1 MKPAGLKI
9 TQCTEDKMAIKT
21 ILCIED
27 DRFIGEMYVRSLQ
40 KEGYEVD
47 WMVDGDDGLIA
58 ARNKQ
63 YDLILLDIM
72 LPEKRGNEILDALRG
87 NGDLVPN
94 TKIIVMTNF
103 DQDEHSRMAMQH
115 NVDAYLIKAE
125 ITPKKLISIVKKL
138 DQ

>member
-1 MKPAGLKI
+1 
-9 TQCTEDKMAIKT
+9 MAIKT

-40 KEGYEVD
+40 KAGYDVD
-47 WMVDGDDGLIA
+47 WMVDGDDGLVA
-58 ARNKQ
+58 ARNKE

-72 LPEKRGNEILDALRG
+72 LPEKRGGEILNALRG

-103 DQDEHSRMAMQH
+103 DQDEHSRLAMQH

-125 ITPKKLISIVKKL
+125 ITPKKLLSIVKKL
-138 DQ
+138 DT

>member
-1 MKPAGLKI
+1 
-9 TQCTEDKMAIKT
+9 MAIKT

-40 KEGYEVD
+40 KAGYQVD
-47 WMVDGDDGLIA
+47 WMVDGNDGLVA
-58 ARNKQ
+58 ARNKE

-72 LPEKRGNEILDALRG
+72 LPERRGSEILAALRG
-87 NGDLVPN
+87 GEKDLAPK

-103 DQDEHSRMAMQH
+103 DQDEESRVAMQH

-125 ITPKKLISIVKKL
+125 ITPRKLLSIIEKL
-138 DQ
+138 GGVPAPA